1 MRTLAPLAHV
11 LLLSLLLLPTLCVAP
26 EEKGPL
32 LSALAAQLAIIAG
45 HGVVAPLVLRRARA
59 EPRHRLRAFVQLRW
73 ALLLGAAPLPLVV
86 LLCWLLAPGLLW
98 RLALSLPPADLVNPG
113 VFSPARPEL
122 LSPSLIGTAVG
133 ICGGLFLVALPLW
146 RHELQAAAEFE

>member
-32 LSALAAQLAIIAG
+32 LLALAAQIAIIVG
-45 HGVVAPLVLRRARA
+45 HGALAPLVLRRVGPQRS
-59 EPRHRLRAFVQLRW
+59 RSLQFMLGRFV
-73 ALLLGAAPLPLVV
+73 LGAAPLPLVV

-98 RLALSLPPADLVNPG
+98 RLALSGSIEAG
-113 VFSPARPEL
+113 AWMPARPGPF
-122 LSPSLIGTAVG
+122 SPSLIGTAVG
-133 ICGGLFLVALPLW
+133 LCGGLLLLALPLW
-146 RHELQAAAEFE
+146 RHELQATTEFE

>member
-26 EEKGPL
+26 EDKGPL
-32 LSALAAQLAIIAG
+32 LLAFAAQLAIIAG
-45 HGVVAPLVLRRARA
+45 HGAVAPLLLRRAGSQQSRS
-59 EPRHRLRAFVQLRW
+59 RRFVLS
-73 ALLLGAAPLPLVV
+73 LVLGAAPLPLVM

-98 RLALSLPPADLVNPG
+98 RLALSGP
-113 VFSPARPEL
+113 SIWMPARPEL
-122 LSPSLIGTAVG
+122 FSPSLIGTAVG
-133 ICGGLFLVALPLW
+133 LCALLLGLALPLW

>member
-32 LSALAAQLAIIAG
+32 LLALAAQIAIIAG
-45 HGVVAPLVLRRARA
+45 HGVVAPIVLRRAGPQRSR
-59 EPRHRLRAFVQLRW
+59 ERLWVLGFW
-73 ALLLGAAPLPLVV
+73 LGAAPLPLVV

-98 RLALSLPPADLVNPG
+98 RLALSGLSDLRDPG
-113 VFSPARPEL
+113 TWMPARLEMF
-122 LSPSLIGTAVG
+122 SPSLIGTAVG
-133 ICGGLFLVALPLW
+133 ICGVLLLLALPLW